1 MILHF
6 SPERKRAVCGIMPL
20 WSSNSWTNITCS
32 ACLEKRP
39 TKSLDAALVA
49 PAEHEYLTR
58 AAELPDAPACGGAQ
72 VACACGHLWLSHND
86 NGCCWDDECQC
97 TRAAANANR

>member
-39 TKSLDAALVA
+39 TYALDAALVA
-49 PAEHEYLTR
+49 PAEQLSVSVIS
-58 AAELPDAPACGGAQ
+58 PAGEVDSQ
-72 VACACGHLWLSHND
+72 PR
-86 NGCCWDDECQC
+86 Q
-97 TRAAANANR
+97 